1 MPHACRVGPLQVVVT
16 GLSTFTSLGHDPH
29 TFFDNLC
36 EGKCGIGP
44 VTNFNC
50 DGLTPQTTHQVHRP
64 CTGMRPPPPCPAAAH
79 PSLRCSGSLSPQLC
93 RVGCPLGRAPN

>member
-1 MPHACRVGPLQVVVT
+1 VVVT
-16 GLSTFTSLGHDPH
+16 GLSTFTSLGHDAH

-50 DGLTPQTTHQVHRP
+50 DGLTPQTTHQVRWPSPP
-64 CTGMRPPPPCPAAAH
+64 CLLHSVCGLCLWGLDSVPPPMCCH
-79 PSLRCSGSLSPQLC
+79 TCHRH
-93 RVGCPLGRAPN
+93 R

>member
-1 MPHACRVGPLQVVVT
+1 VVVT

-50 DGLTPQTTHQVHRP
+50 DGLTPQTTHQVHP
-64 CTGMRPPPPCPAAAH
+64 QCPGMRRLPFPPLRGAPVSPELQRASPALPPGPAVAKKRNCAAFER
-79 PSLRCSGSLSPQLC
+79 LTF
-93 RVGCPLGRAPN
+93 